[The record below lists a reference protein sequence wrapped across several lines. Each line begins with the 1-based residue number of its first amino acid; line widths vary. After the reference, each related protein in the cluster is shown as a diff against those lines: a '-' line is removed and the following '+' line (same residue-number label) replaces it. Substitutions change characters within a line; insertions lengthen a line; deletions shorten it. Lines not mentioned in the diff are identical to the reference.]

1 MKMLERPSDFFTP
14 DEIDFLRTPN
24 DGRVWLSIIH
34 CWAIIGGTWV
44 VVALWTNPL
53 TIVMGVVMIG
63 ARQLGLAV
71 LSHDGA
77 HFTLFTNR
85 ALNDWASEWLLSRP
99 LTGGSIHAYRKYH
112 LQHHAYTQQE
122 EDPDLHLSQPFPI
135 SSQSFKRKVVRD
147 LTGQTGWKQYGST
160 IKNAFAGD
168 TWVTAARLGLHKL
181 GPNILINLVFLLGFS
196 LAGVWY
202 LYFVLWWLPALT
214 WNRFITRIRNIGE
227 HAAVPD
233 DDDRLHNTRTIEAGW
248 WERAT
253 IAPYGVNFHLE
264 HHLIVNCPY
273 YKLCSAHEMLLA
285 KGLRG
290 RMEVQSDYA
299 SMLRVAV
306 PVS

>member
-1 MKMLERPSDFFTP
+1 MDKSASHRDGRGDYWCSPVGSGSAIARRSALYLIHESSLER
-14 DEIDFLRTPN
+14 LGQRMA
-24 DGRVWLSIIH
+24 L
-34 CWAIIGGTWV
+34 
-44 VVALWTNPL
+44 VA
-53 TIVMGVVMIG
+53 
-63 ARQLGLAV
+63 A
-71 LSHDGA
+71 
-77 HFTLFTNR
+77 
-85 ALNDWASEWLLSRP
+85 
-99 LTGGSIHAYRKYH
+99 
-112 LQHHAYTQQE
+112 TQQE

-181 GPNILINLVFLLGFS
+181 GPNILIDLVFLLGFS

-248 WERAT
+248 WERAS